1 MTQPSDIREALF
13 GAPYVGLLPPGPRH
27 AISDV
32 PGVFV
37 GHATLADGPLQTGVT
52 VVCPTPAAS
61 AASAG
66 AAAALPAGS
75 VPDARWDPFR
85 AKIPAA
91 TAVINGFG
99 KSVGLMQID
108 ELGVIE
114 APVALTNTFS
124 VSHVVLGQLRE
135 AISANP
141 EIGRG
146 GPSLNP
152 TVLECND
159 GYLND
164 MQALAVTEAH
174 YAQAR
179 ASAQADFAQG
189 AVGAGRGMS
198 SFGLK
203 GGIGSASRV
212 VETAGATFTVGVLV
226 LSNFGRPSQLTI
238 AGRHVGPV
246 LDERLAQPAQHAAP
260 ERGSIIMLV
269 ATDAP
274 LDARQLR
281 RVATRTG
288 AGLARTGSVYGHG
301 SGDVALAFTTGYT
314 VPHDAMGRVAPA
326 ALVPDPLLDPIFQ
339 ATADATEQ
347 AILHALFAAESVL
360 GRDGHVRRALADVL
374 PDWATL

>member
-1 MTQPSDIREALF
+1 MIPPSDFREASF
-13 GAPYVGLLPPGPRH
+13 GAPHVGLLPAGPRD

-37 GHATLADGPLQTGVT
+37 GHVTLADGPVQTGVT
-52 VVCPTPAAS
+52 VVCPTPATTMDPGGAAPGAS
-61 AASAG
+61 APSTQ
-66 AAAALPAGS
+66 
-75 VPDARWDPFR
+75 WDPFR
-85 AKIPAA
+85 TKIPAGA
-91 TAVINGFG
+91 AVINGFG

-108 ELGVIE
+108 ELGVVE
-114 APVALTNTFS
+114 APLALTNTFS
-124 VSHVVLGQLRE
+124 VSHVVLGQLRA
-135 AISANP
+135 AIAANP
-141 EIGRG
+141 GIGRG
-146 GPSLNP
+146 APSLNP
-152 TVLECND
+152 TVFECND

-164 MQALAVTEAH
+164 MQAFAVTEAD
-174 YAQAR
+174 YAQAL
-179 ASAQADFAQG
+179 ASASSDFAQG

-246 LDERLAQPAQHAAP
+246 LDERLAQPEQSAAP

-314 VPHDAMGRVAPA
+314 VSHDAMGRVAPA
-326 ALVPDPLLDPIFQ
+326 ALVPDALLDPIFQ

-360 GRDGHVRRALADVL
+360 GRDGHVRRSLADVL
-374 PDWATL
+374 PDWAAL

>member
-1 MTQPSDIREALF
+1 MTPSPDSREALF
-13 GAPYVGLLPPGPRH
+13 GAPYVGLLPAGPH
-27 AISDV
+27 HTIADV
-32 PGVFV
+32 PGVYV
-37 GHATLADGPLQTGVT
+37 GHVTLAHGPVQTGVT
-52 VVCPTPAAS
+52 VVCPTPADAGVAS
-61 AASAG
+61 TARTVPEAG
-66 AAAALPAGS
+66 
-75 VPDARWDPFR
+75 WDPFR

-108 ELGVIE
+108 ELGVLE

-124 VSHVVLGQLRE
+124 VSHVVLGQLRA
-135 AISANP
+135 AIAMNP

-164 MQALAVTEAH
+164 MQAFAVTEAH
-174 YAQAR
+174 YAQALAN
-179 ASAQADFAQG
+179 ASSEVAQG

-212 VETAGATFTVGVLV
+212 VETAGAAYTVGVLV

-246 LDERLAQPAQHAAP
+246 LDARLAQPEQSAAP

-301 SGDVALAFTTGYT
+301 SGDIALAFTTGYT
-314 VPHDAMGRVAPA
+314 IAHDASGRVAPA

-347 AILHALFAAESVL
+347 AILHALFASESVL
-360 GRDGHVRRALADVL
+360 GRDAHVRRALADVL
-374 PDWATL
+374 PDWAAL

>member
-1 MTQPSDIREALF
+1 MTSSSDPREALF
-13 GAPYVGLLPPGPRH
+13 GAPYIGLLPAGPRH
-27 AISDV
+27 AITDV

-37 GHATLADGPLQTGVT
+37 GHVTLADGPLQTGVT
-52 VVCPTPAAS
+52 VVCPTPADT
-61 AASAG
+61 AG
-66 AAAALPAGS
+66 ASGAAPATA
-75 VPDARWDPFR
+75 PDSRWDPFR
-85 AKIPAA
+85 TKIPAA
-91 TAVINGFG
+91 AAVINGFG

-124 VSHVVLGQLRE
+124 VSHVVLGQLR
-135 AISANP
+135 AALAANP
-141 EIGRG
+141 GIGRG
-146 GPSLNP
+146 SPSLNP

-164 MQALAVTEAH
+164 MQAFAVTEAH
-174 YAQAR
+174 YAQALAN
-179 ASAQADFAQG
+179 ASSEFEQG

-212 VETAGATFTVGVLV
+212 VETAGQAFTVGVLV
-226 LSNFGRPSQLTI
+226 LSNFGRAPQLTI

-246 LDERLAQPAQHAAP
+246 LDERLAQPDESAAP
-260 ERGSIIMLV
+260 ERGSIILLV

-314 VPHDAMGRVAPA
+314 MPHDALGRVAPA
-326 ALVPDPLLDPIFQ
+326 ALVPDALLDPIFQ

>member
-1 MTQPSDIREALF
+1 MMQTPDLRETSF
-13 GAPYVGLLPPGPRH
+13 GAPHVGLLPAGPRD
-27 AISDV
+27 AITDV

-37 GHATLADGPLQTGVT
+37 GHATLAEGAIQTGVT
-52 VVCPTPAAS
+52 VVCPTPAEGLA
-61 AASAG
+61 
-66 AAAALPAGS
+66 AGS
-75 VPDARWDPFR
+75 SGSAPNTVPPPAWDPFR
-85 AKIPAA
+85 ARIPAA
-91 TAVINGFG
+91 AAVINGFG

-108 ELGVIE
+108 ALGVIE
-114 APVALTNTFS
+114 APIALTNTFS
-124 VSHVVLGQLRE
+124 VSHVVLGQLRA
-135 AISANP
+135 AIEANP
-141 EIGRG
+141 TIGRG
-146 GPSLNP
+146 APSLNP

-164 MQALAVTEAH
+164 MQAFAVTEDH
-174 YAQAR
+174 YAQALAG
-179 ASAQADFAQG
+179 ASVDFAQG

-203 GGIGSASRV
+203 GGIGSSSRV

-238 AGRHVGPV
+238 AGRHVGAV
-246 LDERLAQPAQHAAP
+246 LDERLAQPEQSVAP

-274 LDARQLR
+274 LDALQLR
-281 RVATRTG
+281 RVATRTA

-314 VPHDAMGRVAPA
+314 TAHDAQGRVAPA

-360 GRDGHVRRALADVL
+360 GRNGHVRRALADVL
-374 PDWATL
+374 PDWAAL

>member
-1 MTQPSDIREALF
+1 MTPSSDPREALF
-13 GAPYVGLLPPGPRH
+13 GAPHVGLLPAGPRQT
-27 AISDV
+27 ITDV

-37 GHATLADGPLQTGVT
+37 GHFTLADGPLQTGVT
-52 VVCPTPAAS
+52 VVCPTPAD
-61 AASAG
+61 AASASGG
-66 AAAALPAGS
+66 ATS
-75 VPDARWDPFR
+75 PDVRWDPFR
-85 AKIPAA
+85 TKIPAA
-91 TAVINGFG
+91 AAVINGFG

-114 APVALTNTFS
+114 SPVALTNTFS
-124 VSHVVLGQLRE
+124 VSHVVLGQLRA
-135 AISANP
+135 AIAANP
-141 EIGRG
+141 NIGRG
-146 GPSLNP
+146 SPSLNP

-164 MQALAVTEAH
+164 MQAFAVTEAH
-174 YAQAR
+174 YAQALAN
-179 ASAQADFAQG
+179 ASSEMEQG

-212 VETAGATFTVGVLV
+212 VETTGQTFTVGVLV

-246 LDERLAQPAQHAAP
+246 LDERLAQPELSAAP

-301 SGDVALAFTTGYT
+301 SGDVALAFTTAYT
-314 VPHDAMGRVAPA
+314 VAHDAMGRVAPA
-326 ALVPDPLLDPIFQ
+326 ALLPDALLDPIFQ

-360 GRDGHVRRALADVL
+360 GRDAHVRRALADVL

>member
-1 MTQPSDIREALF
+1 MTSLPDFREASY
-13 GAPYVGLLPPGPRH
+13 GAPYIGLLPAGPRD
-27 AISDV
+27 AITDV

-37 GHATLADGPLQTGVT
+37 GHVTLADGPVQTGVT
-52 VVCPTPAAS
+52 VVCPTPAT
-61 AASAG
+61 AADTG
-66 AAAALPAGS
+66 AVS
-75 VPDARWDPFR
+75 PDAQWDPFR
-85 AKIPAA
+85 TRIPAGA
-91 TAVINGFG
+91 AVINGFG

-108 ELGVIE
+108 ELGVVE
-114 APVALTNTFS
+114 APIALTNTFS
-124 VSHVVLGQLRE
+124 VSHVVLGQLRA
-135 AISANP
+135 AIAANP

-146 GPSLNP
+146 SPSLNP
-152 TVLECND
+152 AVFECND

-164 MQALAVTEAH
+164 MQAFSVTEAH
-174 YAQAR
+174 YAQALANA
-179 ASAQADFAQG
+179 ASDFAQG

-212 VETAGATFTVGVLV
+212 VETAGATYAVGVLV
-226 LSNFGRPSQLTI
+226 LSNFGRASQLTI

-246 LDERLAQPAQHAAP
+246 LDARLAQPEQSAAP

-281 RVATRTG
+281 RVATRTA

-314 VPHDAMGRVAPA
+314 MPHDAMGRVAPA
-326 ALVPDPLLDPIFQ
+326 ALVPDAQLDPIFQ

-360 GRDGHVRRALADVL
+360 GRDAHVRRALADVL

>member
-1 MTQPSDIREALF
+1 MVSPSDFREALF
-13 GAPYVGLLPPGPRH
+13 GAPHVGLLPAGPRD

-37 GHATLADGPLQTGVT
+37 GHVTLADGPVQTGVT
-52 VVCPTPAAS
+52 VVCPTPAT
-61 AASAG
+61 AADPGG
-66 AAAALPAGS
+66 ATPGATSPS
-75 VPDARWDPFR
+75 ARWDPFR
-85 AKIPAA
+85 TKIPAA
-91 TAVINGFG
+91 AAVINGFG

-108 ELGVIE
+108 ELGVVE
-114 APVALTNTFS
+114 SPLALTNTFS
-124 VSHVVLGQLRE
+124 VSHVVLGQLRA
-135 AISANP
+135 AIAANP
-141 EIGRG
+141 GIGRG
-146 GPSLNP
+146 SPSLNP
-152 TVLECND
+152 TVFECND

-164 MQALAVTEAH
+164 MQAFAVTEAD
-174 YAQAR
+174 YAQALAN
-179 ASAQADFAQG
+179 ASSEFEQG

-212 VETAGATFTVGVLV
+212 VQTAGATFAVGVLV

-246 LDERLAQPAQHAAP
+246 LDERLAQPEQSAAP

-281 RVATRTG
+281 RVAIRTG

-314 VPHDAMGRVAPA
+314 VQHDAMGRVAPA
-326 ALVPDPLLDPIFQ
+326 ALVPDALLDPIFQ

-360 GRDGHVRRALADVL
+360 GRDAHVRRALADVL

>member
-1 MTQPSDIREALF
+1 MPPSEFREALF
-13 GAPYVGLLPPGPRH
+13 GAPHVGQLPAGARD
-27 AISDV
+27 AITDV

-37 GHATLADGPLQTGVT
+37 GQVTLEDGPVQTGVT
-52 VVCPTPAAS
+52 VVCPTPASTADVGGAPDAS
-61 AASAG
+61 A
-66 AAAALPAGS
+66 PH
-75 VPDARWDPFR
+75 ARWDPFR
-85 AKIPAA
+85 NKIPAA
-91 TAVINGFG
+91 AAVINGFG
-99 KSVGLMQID
+99 KSVGLMQIE

-114 APVALTNTFS
+114 APLALTNTFS
-124 VSHVVLGQLRE
+124 VSQVVLGQLRA
-135 AISANP
+135 AIAANP
-141 EIGRG
+141 DIGRG

-152 TVLECND
+152 TVFECND

-164 MQALAVTEAH
+164 MQAFAVSDAH
-174 YAQAR
+174 YAQALAN
-179 ASAQADFAQG
+179 ASPVFEQG

-203 GGIGSASRV
+203 GGIGSASRLV
-212 VETAGATFTVGVLV
+212 ATAGATFTVGVLV

-246 LDERLAQPAQHAAP
+246 LDERLAQPEQSAAP

-314 VPHDAMGRVAPA
+314 VPHDALGRVAPA
-326 ALVPDPLLDPIFQ
+326 ALVPDALLDPIFQ

>member
-1 MTQPSDIREALF
+1 MPPSEFREALF
-13 GAPYVGLLPPGPRH
+13 GAPHVGQLPAGARD
-27 AISDV
+27 AITDV

-37 GHATLADGPLQTGVT
+37 GHVTLEDGPVQTGVT
-52 VVCPTPAAS
+52 VVCPTPASAVDANGRSGAPDAS
-61 AASAG
+61 A
-66 AAAALPAGS
+66 PH
-75 VPDARWDPFR
+75 ARWDPFR
-85 AKIPAA
+85 NKIPAA
-91 TAVINGFG
+91 AAVINGFG
-99 KSVGLMQID
+99 KSVGLMQIE

-114 APVALTNTFS
+114 APLALTNTFS
-124 VSHVVLGQLRE
+124 VSQVVLGQLRA
-135 AISANP
+135 AIAANP
-141 EIGRG
+141 DIGRG

-152 TVLECND
+152 TVFECND

-164 MQALAVTEAH
+164 MQAFAVSDAH
-174 YAQAR
+174 YAQALAN
-179 ASAQADFAQG
+179 ASPVFAQG

-238 AGRHVGPV
+238 DGRHVGPV
-246 LDERLAQPAQHAAP
+246 LDERLAQPEQSAAP

-314 VPHDAMGRVAPA
+314 VPHDALGRVAPA
-326 ALVPDPLLDPIFQ
+326 ALVPDALLDPIFQ